1 MRQTRGDDSDSAAAG
16 VHYTTHADLR
26 RLDIKQGY
34 RMQHIL
40 TASAGVVRQSR
51 DLCAN

>member
-16 VHYTTHADLR
+16 VHYTTNADLQ

-34 RMQHIL
+34 RMQCIL
-40 TASAGVVRQSR
+40 AARAGVV
-51 DLCAN
+51 